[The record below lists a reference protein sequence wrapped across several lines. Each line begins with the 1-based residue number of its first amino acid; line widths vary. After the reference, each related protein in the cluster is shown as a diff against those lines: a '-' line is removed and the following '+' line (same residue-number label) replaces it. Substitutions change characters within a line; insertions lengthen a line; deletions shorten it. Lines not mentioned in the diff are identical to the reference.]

1 MSDEQPDRSMVRA
14 DRWSR
19 VIALFAAIGLFLL
32 SGQLIEDLQFGM
44 ITAAF
49 IGIGVRFYIPYHAS
63 ITIAQ
68 KDEPIHEYEGAG
80 NYHHGAAGVGLI
92 VFSLVALLVM
102 TISPGFW
109 QALGVGVAAGLV
121 SFLSFRGVFPG

>member
-1 MSDEQPDRSMVRA
+1 MSDEGPDESMVRA

-63 ITIAQ
+63 ITVARR
-68 KDEPIHEYEGAG
+68 DEPIQEYEGTG
-80 NYHHGAAGVGLI
+80 NYHHGAVGAGLV

-102 TISPGFW
+102 SISPGFW

-121 SFLSFRGVFPG
+121 AFLVLRSVLPG